1 MTKTKVKVRT
11 GKHQLDC
18 KTLHPYRMDRDKHIL
33 IDAASR
39 QTIEQLFS
47 LRNAGA
53 RIGDLIEVARACLPL
68 ADGGRWNEERMNA
81 YLGDP
86 IHAGYNLKR
95 EGEKYVMTRLK
106 NFPDPAVSLETWLE
120 CNPVVRKRPIRLE

>member
-1 MTKTKVKVRT
+1 
-11 GKHQLDC
+11 
-18 KTLHPYRMDRDKHIL
+18 MDKDKRIL
-33 IDAASR
+33 IDSASR

-53 RIGDLIEVARACLPL
+53 RVGELLEIARACLPL
-68 ADGGRWNEERMNA
+68 ADGSRWTEERMNA

-86 IHAGYNLKR
+86 IHAGYYLKR
-95 EGEKYVMTRLK
+95 EGEKYVMTRLD
-106 NFPDPAVSLETWLE
+106 FPEPPVSLECWLE

>member
-1 MTKTKVKVRT
+1 MTKTKVKVKKKR
-11 GKHQLDC
+11 QPDC
-18 KTLHPYRMDRDKHIL
+18 KILHPYRMGGDKCIL

-53 RIGDLIEVARACLPL
+53 RISDLLEVARACLPL
-68 ADGGRWNEERMNA
+68 ADGDRWNEERMNT

-86 IHAGYNLKR
+86 IHAGYHLKR
-95 EGEKYVMTRLK
+95 EGEKYVMTRL
-106 NFPDPAVSLETWLE
+106 NFPDPPISLEDWLE
-120 CNPVVRKRPIRLE
+120 CNPLVRMRPIRLE

>member
-1 MTKTKVKVRT
+1 MTKTKVKVSK
-11 GKHQLDC
+11 GKHQPDC
-18 KTLHPYRMDRDKHIL
+18 KTLHPYRMGRDKRIL

-53 RIGDLIEVARACLPL
+53 RISDLLEVAGACLPL
-68 ADGGRWNEERMNA
+68 TDGGRWNEERMNT

-86 IHAGYNLKR
+86 IHAGYHLKR
-95 EGEKYVMTRLK
+95 EGEKYVMTRL
-106 NFPDPAVSLETWLE
+106 NFPDPPISLEDWLE
-120 CNPVVRKRPIRLE
+120 CNPLVRMRPIRLE